1 MMEKME
7 GDKKLGITVQDKA
20 YFHSG
25 IHINLVSTDD
35 VKEILAK
42 VIHTILKR
50 LVYTSKMVV
59 GGILKKFF
67 NLKFTLLFTN
77 Q

>member
-25 IHINLVSTDD
+25 IHINLVSTD

-50 LVYTSKMVV
+50 LAYTSKMVV

>member
-25 IHINLVSTDD
+25 IHINLVLTD

-50 LVYTSKMVV
+50 LVYSSKMVV